1 MSTIHAEV
9 KSHIAAQGYTLTQI
23 VQEMNKSR
31 PPDKQTT
38 VQNISNK
45 LTRGTIKYSEIIEIA
60 EIIGLCVRRS
70 AKSPRPAELSSGSAE
85 IEQWDRPD

>member
-31 PPDKQTT
+31 ASDKQTT

-60 EIIGLCVRRS
+60 KIIGLS
-70 AKSPRPAELSSGSAE
+70 IK
-85 IEQWDRPD
+85 WM

>member
-9 KSHIAAQGYTLTQI
+9 KSHIVAQGYTLTQI

-31 PPDKQTT
+31 PPDKQMT

-60 EIIGLCVRRS
+60 EIIGMS
-70 AKSPRPAELSSGSAE
+70 
-85 IEQWDRPD
+85 IE